1 MEKNNQQIINETDAE
16 IDQRRIQKLITHIF
30 QSEGLPTETIIN
42 IVFTDNATIHKL
54 NKKFLDRDRPTD
66 VLSFNVH
73 TEYLPSELQILGDV
87 YISAEKAKNQAE
99 SFQVTFQDELER
111 LVIHG
116 ILHLIG
122 YEHDNP
128 EQQEKMDALTEQ
140 YLAISYCQLYTN
152 RNKKG

>member
-1 MEKNNQQIINETDAE
+1 MEKSNQQLINETDAE

-30 QSEGLPTETIIN
+30 QSEELPAETILN
-42 IVFTDNATIHKL
+42 IVFTDNATIHEL

-87 YISAEKAKNQAE
+87 YISVEKAKEQAD
-99 SFQVTFQDELER
+99 SFGVTFQDEVER
-111 LVIHG
+111 LVVHG

-122 YEHDNP
+122 YEHEDTK
-128 EQQEKMDALTEQ
+128 QQRKMEGLTEQ
-140 YLAISYCQLYTN
+140 YLAFSEGG
-152 RNKKG
+152 K

>member
-1 MEKNNQQIINETDAE
+1 MKQSNQQLINETDAE

-30 QSEGLPTETIIN
+30 QSEGLSAETIIN
-42 IVFTDNATIHKL
+42 IVFTDNAKIHEL

-73 TEYLPSELQILGDV
+73 TEYLPRELPILGDV
-87 YISAEKAKNQAE
+87 YISAEKAKEQAY

-111 LVIHG
+111 LVAHG

-122 YEHDNP
+122 YEHEDP
-128 EQQEKMDALTEQ
+128 GQQEKMEALTEQ
-140 YLAISYCQLYTN
+140 YLAFSELE
-152 RNKKG
+152 K

>member
-1 MEKNNQQIINETDAE
+1 MEKSNQQLINETDAE

-42 IVFTDNATIHKL
+42 IIFTDNATIREL

-73 TEYLPSELQILGDV
+73 TEYLPSELPILGDV
-87 YISAEKAKNQAE
+87 YISAEKAKEQAD
-99 SFQVTFQDELER
+99 SFGVIFQNELER
-111 LVIHG
+111 LVVHG

-122 YEHDNP
+122 YEHDDS
-128 EQQEKMDALTEQ
+128 EQQVRMEALTEQ
-140 YLAISYCQLYTN
+140 YLAFSEVE
-152 RNKKG
+152 K

>member
-1 MEKNNQQIINETDAE
+1 MEQSNQQLINETDAE
-16 IDQRRIQKLITHIF
+16 IDLRRIQKLITYIF

-42 IVFTDNATIHKL
+42 IVFTDNATIHEF

-87 YISAEKAKNQAE
+87 YISAEKAKEQAD
-99 SFQVTFQDELER
+99 SFQVTFQDEVER
-111 LVIHG
+111 LVVHG

-122 YEHDNP
+122 YEHEDP
-128 EQQEKMDALTEQ
+128 GQQEKMEALTEQ
-140 YLAISYCQLYTN
+140 YLELSN
-152 RNKKG
+152 NK

>member
-111 LVIHG
+111 LVVHG

>member
-1 MEKNNQQIINETDAE
+1 MEQSNQQLINETDAE

-30 QSEGLPTETIIN
+30 QSEELPTETIIN
-42 IVFTDNATIHKL
+42 IVFTDNATIHEL

-87 YISAEKAKNQAE
+87 YISVEKAKNQAE
-99 SFQVTFQDELER
+99 SYRVTFQDELER

-122 YEHDNP
+122 YEHDDS
-128 EQQEKMDALTEQ
+128 EQQKDMDSLTEQ
-140 YLAISYCQLYTN
+140 YLTFSELE
-152 RNKKG
+152 K

>member
-1 MEKNNQQIINETDAE
+1 MEKSNQQLINETDAE

-30 QSEGLPTETIIN
+30 QSEELPAETILN
-42 IVFTDNATIHKL
+42 IVFTDNATIHEL

-87 YISAEKAKNQAE
+87 YISVEKAKEQAD
-99 SFQVTFQDELER
+99 SFGVTFQDEVER
-111 LVIHG
+111 LVVHG

-122 YEHDNP
+122 YEHEDTK
-128 EQQEKMDALTEQ
+128 QQRKMEGLTEQ
-140 YLAISYCQLYTN
+140 YLAFSEVG
-152 RNKKG
+152 K